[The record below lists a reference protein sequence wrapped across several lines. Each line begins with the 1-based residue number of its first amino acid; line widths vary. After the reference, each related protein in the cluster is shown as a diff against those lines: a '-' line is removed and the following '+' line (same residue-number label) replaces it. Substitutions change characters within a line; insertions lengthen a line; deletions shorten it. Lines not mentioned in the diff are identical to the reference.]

1 VFCDGF
7 LHVLKIDAE
16 ALAFDDKFLEL
27 LFEKICSFGFGGR
40 RTLGDNGDRA
50 GANLE
55 EASVGKTGDYFVGGV
70 GIDFELFAEG
80 ADGRKFVARTPAL
93 AASRKSCSVCWRPRK
108 NRIVGSWRTG
118 KQSTQRL
125 GAASSNSTAAKE
137 SRKINWMLT
146 WRI

>member
-1 VFCDGF
+1 MFCDGF

-55 EASVGKTGDYFVGGV
+55 EASVGKTGDYFVGGI
-70 GIDFELFAEG
+70 GIDLELSAEG
-80 ADGRKFVARTPAL
+80 ADGRKFVARTEL
-93 AASRKSCSVCWRPRK
+93 ARDDGFGGSVDNLLVDGSAGLELHVKRNHLVYY
-108 NRIVGSWRTG
+108 NR
-118 KQSTQRL
+118 
-125 GAASSNSTAAKE
+125 
-137 SRKINWMLT
+137 
-146 WRI
+146 